1 MVALAESAGAA
12 ARLRNTVPGFLRA
25 RVECAPDAV
34 AYRSREANG
43 SWSAMSWKA
52 VESVVAA
59 TARAL
64 KADGLAPG
72 ERVGIIAPN
81 TAHWECLHLAT
92 LAARGVVVGLDPHDL
107 DARVGALIDGAGITT
122 LIAGDARLLAKVDAA
137 RQRRM
142 RRIVLLDDAASRTS
156 RNAVA
161 WHALRNAVTGDDRW
175 DDSRPDDVAT
185 IIHTSGTTGAPKA
198 IPHTHR
204 RLRVAVEALLDVFAD
219 IGEESRLVSWLPMSG
234 LFQRMVNLCACA
246 RGATTWFVDDPR
258 EIMARVAEIQP
269 HIFIGVP
276 RFYEKLDRGIA
287 ERIDAAP
294 AGQRRLARWGI
305 ATGARIARARRGG
318 GPRGTLKTIR
328 HRAAEALVLRR
339 IREVMGGS
347 IRYMISGSAPMP
359 LWLLDRFEAIGL
371 PILEAYGVSEDTV
384 PVAANRPG
392 RARHGSV
399 GQPMPGNDVRI
410 GEEGEIEVR
419 GAGLFDG
426 YLGQD
431 RAASGIGPDGYYR
444 TGDTG
449 RFDDDGYLYL
459 SGRRADAFKLSTGR
473 WIEPAE
479 VEAAYRRI
487 DYIDQFVVVGRHR
500 ASPAALIVVDA
511 KGGSPIARA
520 RIAADLAAAG
530 STLAHHQRIARF
542 EVLPGPLTIDNDEL
556 TSSLKLRRAVIEA
569 RYADVIDR
577 LYRDAP

>member
-1 MVALAESAGAA
+1 MAMPAGSAGVAVRA
-12 ARLRNTVPGFLRA
+12 DATVPGLLRA
-25 RVECAPDAV
+25 RAARTPTAP
-34 AYRSREANG
+34 AYRWRDPQG
-43 SWSAMSWKA
+43 SWSALTWKE
-52 VESVVAA
+52 VEDTVAA

-64 KADGLAPG
+64 RADGLAPG

-81 TAHWECLHLAT
+81 TPRWECLHLAT
-92 LAARGVVVGLDPHDL
+92 LATRGVVVGLDPHDL
-107 DARVGALIDGAGITT
+107 DMRVGALMDGAGVTT
-122 LIAGDARLLAKVDAA
+122 LVAGDARLLAKVDTA
-137 RQRRM
+137 RQARM
-142 RRIVLLDDAASRTS
+142 RRIVLLDDRAG
-156 RNAVA
+156 VA
-161 WHALRNAVTGDDRW
+161 TPNAVTWQALRAAGAGDGAW
-175 DDSRPDDVAT
+175 DAAQPDDVAT
-185 IIHTSGTTGAPKA
+185 VVHTSGTTGVPKA

-204 RLRVAVEALLDVFAD
+204 RLCVAVEALLDVFAD

-258 EIMARVAEIQP
+258 EIVARVAEIRP

-294 AGQRRLARWGI
+294 RLARGLARWAI
-305 ATGARIARARRGG
+305 ATGARAQRARHGG
-318 GPRGTLKTIR
+318 ARPGALASIR

-339 IREVMGGS
+339 IRAVMGGDV
-347 IRYMISGSAPMP
+347 RYLISGSAPMAP
-359 LWLLDRFEAIGL
+359 WLLERFEAIGL

-392 RARHGSV
+392 RARPGSV
-399 GQPMPGNDVRI
+399 GEPLPGNDVRV
-410 GEEGEIEVR
+410 GDDGEIEVR

-426 YLGQD
+426 YLGRD
-431 RAASGIGPDGYYR
+431 AAASGIGVDGYYR
-444 TGDTG
+444 TGDRG

-459 SGRRADAFKLSTGR
+459 TGRRADAFKLSTGR

-479 VEAAYRRI
+479 IEAVYRRI

-500 ASPAALIVVDA
+500 AFPAALIAVDA
-511 KGGSPIARA
+511 KAGVPIPAD

-530 STLAHHQRIARF
+530 STLAPHQRIARF
-542 EVLPGPLTIDNDEL
+542 EVLGRPLTIDNDEL
-556 TSSLKLRRAVIEA
+556 TPSLKLRRSVIEA

-577 LYRDAP
+577 LYRESP

>member
-1 MVALAESAGAA
+1 MVALAESAVDA
-12 ARLRNTVPGFLRA
+12 ARPGMTAPGVLRA
-25 RVECAPDAV
+25 RAERAPAAP
-34 AYRSREANG
+34 AYRSRDANG
-43 SWSAMSWKA
+43 SWSVMSWES

-81 TAHWECLHLAT
+81 TARWECLHLAT

-107 DARVGALIDGAGITT
+107 DARVATLIDGAGITT
-122 LIAGDARLLAKVDAA
+122 LVADDARLLAKVDAA
-137 RQRRM
+137 RQARM
-142 RRIVLLDDAASRTS
+142 RRIVLLDDAASRPT
-156 RNAVA
+156 RNALT
-161 WHALRNAVTGDDRW
+161 WRALRSAGAGDGAW
-175 DDSRPDDVAT
+175 DHSQPDDVAT

-204 RLRVAVEALLDVFAD
+204 RLCVAVEALLDVFAD
-219 IGEESRLVSWLPMSG
+219 IGEGSRLVSWLPMSG

-258 EIMARVAEIQP
+258 EIMARVAEIKP

-287 ERIDAAP
+287 ARLHAAP
-294 AGQRRLARWGI
+294 AAQRRLARWGI
-305 ATGARIARARRGG
+305 ATGAHIARARRDGT
-318 GPRGTLKTIR
+318 PRRALKTIR

-339 IREVMGGS
+339 IRAAMGGS

-371 PILEAYGVSEDTV
+371 PVLEAYGVSEDTV

-399 GQPMPGNDVRI
+399 GKPLPGNAVRI
-410 GEEGEIEVR
+410 GDGGEIEVR
-419 GAGLFDG
+419 GPGLFDG

-431 RAASGIGPDGYYR
+431 AAASCIGPDGYYR

-459 SGRRADAFKLSTGR
+459 SGRRSDAFKLSTGR

-487 DYIDQFVVVGRHR
+487 DYIDQLVVVGRHR
-500 ASPAALIVVDA
+500 SSPAALIVIDA
-511 KGGSPIARA
+511 GRGGPIARD

-530 STLAHHQRIARF
+530 SALAHHQRIARF
-542 EVLPGPLTIDNDEL
+542 EVLPAPLTIDNDEL
-556 TSSLKLRRAVIEA
+556 TPSLKLRRAVIEA

-577 LYRDAP
+577 LYRETR